1 MKKIHALCAVTLLT
15 ASTSLFAT
23 TISYTNFSDQSA
35 LTLNGSAASIN
46 PVPGSDALR
55 LTNSLGQSGSAFL
68 TDSIALADG
77 GGFQASFSTY
87 FQFQITNP
95 QGISDQDGQG
105 ADGLTFVVQTVA
117 NNVGGAGGGIG
128 YQGINNSVVIE
139 FDTWNNGA
147 VDDND
152 GNHVG
157 IALNGNIDS
166 VVQQT
171 VATRMN
177 NGAIWSA
184 WVDYNGLTD
193 LLEVRL
199 SQNGSRPDDVLVS
212 LNVDLVS
219 ILGVP
224 DAFIGFTSGT
234 GAAGGYH
241 DILSWEFTNTFSPI
255 NNVPEPAAIALLG
268 FGLIG
273 LTFMKRSR
281 A

>member
-1 MKKIHALCAVTLLT
+1 MKKIYTLYAVALA
-15 ASTSLFAT
+15 AISTSSLAT
-23 TISYTNFSDQSA
+23 TISYSDFSDQSA

-46 PVPGSDALR
+46 PVPGSNALR
-55 LTNSLGQSGSAFL
+55 LTNGLGQSGSAFVTDTISL
-68 TDSIALADG
+68 TDSN
-77 GGFQASFSTY
+77 GFQASFSTY

-105 ADGLTFVVQTVA
+105 ADGLTFIVQTVA

-128 YQGINNSVVIE
+128 YQGINNSVAIE

-147 VDDND
+147 VDDHN

-166 VVQQT
+166 VVQQS

-177 NGAIWSA
+177 NGAVWSA

-199 SQNGSRPDDVLVS
+199 SQNNSRPTDVLLA

-219 ILGVP
+219 VLGVP
-224 DAFIGFTSGT
+224 NAFIGFTSGT
-234 GAAGGYH
+234 GAAGGFH
-241 DILSWEFTNTFSPI
+241 DILNWEFTNTFSPI
-255 NNVPEPAAIALLG
+255 NVPEPGAVMLLALS
-268 FGLIG
+268 LIG
-273 LTFMKRSR
+273 LTCARRRSR
-281 A
+281 V